1 MSYLSVA
8 SGIFGSGHCYE
19 KNVRNIKVKNIEKSQ
34 LGPKKNVCYTK
45 CSLYQM
51 YAKSRLKIQRQ
62 RVIQSV
68 HKENVR

>member
-8 SGIFGSGHCYE
+8 SGIFGSGHCCEKNFTQYQGKKHRKKSIGAQ
-19 KNVRNIKVKNIEKSQ
+19 KNVR
-34 LGPKKNVCYTK
+34 YTK
-45 CSLYQM
+45 YSLYQM